1 MSKLL
6 EQGGF
11 GCVYYPGL
19 KCNGKPN
26 LSTATVTKL
35 QKKDF
40 RADNEI
46 YIGEVIKKIDNF
58 QLFFSAVIKHCSV
71 NLANVDRS
79 ILSKCEIIDEDRRVE
94 YVLMDSIYV
103 NGEDFITL
111 LEKLSKK
118 NFINTFF
125 DTYRFLLDTIVILLE
140 HKIVH
145 FDIKADNVLYEKD
158 TNRPIL
164 IDFGI
169 SLPIEKIDSNN
180 IEKYIYLY
188 APDYY
193 IWPLEVHILGFL
205 LHETTGKLTQK
216 EAIDIASI
224 YSKNNKALDYF
235 SDSFKAK
242 YELFCIEVAMQYVGM
257 ERNKA
262 IKKLTESYT
271 TWDNYTLSIM
281 YLKWFKYFFENSPSE
296 IFILFSQ
303 ILLSN
308 ISPDPN
314 KRLSVLQTKD
324 KFGELFYLIES
335 TETYADFINDFEF
348 NRENIK
354 RKIKSELDSLS
365 NIIKTASVRSMGTK

>member
-281 YLKWFKYFFENSPSE
+281 YLKWFKYFFENGPSE

-303 ILLSN
+303 ILVSN